1 MQAVRTWEEHWPEGE
16 GEVSIPV
23 SARSWRRSS
32 ACGWRTSGDS
42 LDKQGQLSRSGK
54 LNSCFD
60 SIPIASFLH
69 TFIGDQLV
77 EIPSDA
83 TLVEVVDIL
92 SRNLIK
98 LGSYQILE

>member
-1 MQAVRTWEEHWPEGE
+1 VGGALAGGGGGGEHPRERAVLEAQLGMRVEDIW
-16 GEVSIPV
+16 
-23 SARSWRRSS
+23 
-32 ACGWRTSGDS
+32 DS